1 MGSVFRPKD
10 LGKGYRKIIENEIKD
25 LSPETRANVIEL
37 FDSWQDTSSVQK
49 LKEILGP
56 SKAEQVL
63 RNIRADKG
71 DDLTDEERKALK
83 DILKDSLTFD

>member
-1 MGSVFRPKD
+1 
-10 LGKGYRKIIENEIKD
+10 
-25 LSPETRANVIEL
+25 VIEL

-56 SKAEQVL
+56 TKTEQVL
-63 RNIRADKG
+63 KNILAEKG
-71 DDLTDEERKALK
+71 ADLTNEERKELK

>member
-25 LSPETRANVIEL
+25 LSPETRDNVIEL

-56 SKAEQVL
+56 NKAEQVL
-63 RNIRADKG
+63 KNIRAGKG
-71 DDLTDEERKALK
+71 ADLTDEERKALK

>member
-10 LGKGYRKIIENEIKD
+10 LGKGYRKIIENEIKH
-25 LSPETRANVIEL
+25 LSPETRDNVIEL

-56 SKAEQVL
+56 SKAEQIL
-63 RNIRADKG
+63 KNIWANKG
-71 DDLTDEERKALK
+71 ADLTDEERKALK
-83 DILKDSLTFD
+83 DILKDSLTID

>member
-10 LGKGYRKIIENEIKD
+10 LGKGYKKIIENAIKD
-25 LSPETRANVIEL
+25 LSPDTRDNVIEL
-37 FDSWQDTSSVQK
+37 FDAWQDTSSVQK

-63 RNIRADKG
+63 KNIGADKRPN
-71 DDLTDEERKALK
+71 LTDEDRKALK

>member
-56 SKAEQVL
+56 NKAEQVL
-63 RNIRADKG
+63 KNIRAGKG
-71 DDLTDEERKALK
+71 ADLTDEERKALK

>member
-1 MGSVFRPKD
+1 MGSVFSPKD
-10 LGKGYRKIIENEIKD
+10 FGKGYRKIIENATKD
-25 LSPETRANVIEL
+25 LNPDTRDDVIEL

-63 RNIRADKG
+63 QSIKASKE
-71 DDLTDEERKALK
+71 DDLTDEEWKASK
-83 DILKDSLTFD
+83 DILKESLTFD

>member
-1 MGSVFRPKD
+1 
-10 LGKGYRKIIENEIKD
+10 
-25 LSPETRANVIEL
+25 VIEL

-56 SKAEQVL
+56 TKTEQVL
-63 RNIRADKG
+63 KNILADKG
-71 DDLTDEERKALK
+71 ADLTNEERKALK

>member
-1 MGSVFRPKD
+1 MGAVFRPKD
-10 LGKGYRKIIENEIKD
+10 LGKGYKKIIENAIKD
-25 LSPETRANVIEL
+25 LSPETTDNVIEL

-56 SKAEQVL
+56 TKTEQVL
-63 RNIRADKG
+63 KNILAEKG
-71 DDLTDEERKALK
+71 ADLTNEERKALK

>member
-1 MGSVFRPKD
+1 MGSVFSPKD
-10 LGKGYRKIIENEIKD
+10 FGKGYRKIIENATKD
-25 LSPETRANVIEL
+25 LNPDTRDDVIEL

-63 RNIRADKG
+63 QSIKASKE
-71 DDLTDEERKALK
+71 DDLTDEE
-83 DILKDSLTFD
+83 

>member
-1 MGSVFRPKD
+1 MGAVFRPKD
-10 LGKGYRKIIENEIKD
+10 LGKGYKKIIENAIKD
-25 LSPETRANVIEL
+25 LSPETRDNVIEL

-56 SKAEQVL
+56 TKTEQVL
-63 RNIRADKG
+63 KNILAEKGADF
-71 DDLTDEERKALK
+71 TNEERKALK

>member
-1 MGSVFRPKD
+1 MGSVFGSKD
-10 LGKGYRKIIENEIKD
+10 LGKGYKKIIENAIKD
-25 LSPETRANVIEL
+25 LSPDIRDNVIEL
-37 FDSWQDTSSVQK
+37 FDAWQDTSSVQK

-63 RNIRADKG
+63 KNIGADKG
-71 DDLTDEERKALK
+71 ANLTDEERKALK

>member
-63 RNIRADKG
+63 RNIRADRG

>member
-10 LGKGYRKIIENEIKD
+10 LGKGYRKIIENAIKD
-25 LSPETRANVIEL
+25 LSPDTRDNVIEL

-49 LKEILGP
+49 LKEILGH

-63 RNIRADKG
+63 KNIRADKG
-71 DDLTDEERKALK
+71 ANLTDEERNALK

>member
-1 MGSVFRPKD
+1 MGAVFRPKD

-25 LSPETRANVIEL
+25 LSPETRDNVIEL

-56 SKAEQVL
+56 NKAEQVL
-63 RNIRADKG
+63 KNIQADKG
-71 DDLTDEERKALK
+71 ADLTDEERRALK

>member
-1 MGSVFRPKD
+1 MGAVFRPKD

-25 LSPETRANVIEL
+25 LSPETRDNVIEL

-56 SKAEQVL
+56 RKAEQVL
-63 RNIRADKG
+63 KNIRADKRA
-71 DDLTDEERKALK
+71 DLTDEERRALE

>member
-1 MGSVFRPKD
+1 
-10 LGKGYRKIIENEIKD
+10 
-25 LSPETRANVIEL
+25 
-37 FDSWQDTSSVQK
+37 

-63 RNIRADKG
+63 KNIWADKG
-71 DDLTDEERKALK
+71 ADLTDEERKALK

>member
-1 MGSVFRPKD
+1 MGSVFGSKD
-10 LGKGYRKIIENEIKD
+10 LGKGYKKIIENAIKD
-25 LSPETRANVIEL
+25 LSPDIRDNVIEL
-37 FDSWQDTSSVQK
+37 FDAWQDTSSVQK

-63 RNIRADKG
+63 KNIGANKG
-71 DDLTDEERKALK
+71 ANLTDEERKSLK

>member
-1 MGSVFRPKD
+1 MGAVFRPKD
-10 LGKGYRKIIENEIKD
+10 LGKGYKMIIENAIKD
-25 LSPETRANVIEL
+25 LSPETRDNVIEL

-56 SKAEQVL
+56 TKTEQVL
-63 RNIRADKG
+63 KNILAEKGADF
-71 DDLTDEERKALK
+71 TNEERKALK

>member
-25 LSPETRANVIEL
+25 LSPETRDNVIEL

-49 LKEILGP
+49 LKEILGS

-63 RNIRADKG
+63 KNIRADKG
-71 DDLTDEERKALK
+71 ADLTDEERKALK